1 MINHG
6 YFDLIN
12 IKYSE
17 KELEEKIKLHDL
29 DHLDDW
35 DWENIFACQRLSC
48 KFIDKYSDKLNDHS
62 WVDISKYQT
71 LSESFIEKY
80 SDKVHWG
87 EVSFRQ
93 KLSESFIRKNSN
105 KINFYYLMKND
116 KISNKIKDKI
126 EKEFYLL
133 KEII

>member
-29 DHLDDW
+29 DDW

-48 KFIDKYSDKLNDHS
+48 KFIDKYSDKLNNHT

-93 KLSESFIRKNSN
+93 ELSEEFIRKNSN
-105 KINFYYLMKND
+105 KIIFHYLMKND
-116 KISNKIKDKI
+116 KIPSSIKDKI
-126 EKEFYLL
+126 EKEIGLL